1 VALENAQLGDVT
13 LRVYQNARHELLNET
28 NRDEVT
34 RDLLAWL
41 DERLARSS

>member
-1 VALENAQLGDVT
+1 VT
-13 LRVYQNARHELLNET
+13 HRFYPDGRHEMLNET

-41 DERLARSS
+41 AGLKA